1 MPQRVSSALVALGA
15 ALGVACAVPGS
26 TEEPAV
32 TQSPVVGGGPSP
44 SGGIEDAVLM
54 LRVVLGSGELVCSS
68 SLIAPNLIVTARH
81 CVSYFVDGQ
90 FTCTVQGELQSTD
103 PNAGTLGSDFD
114 ASTIEFYDGHTPRT
128 QPVAFGKQVLS
139 TQSGSVCTNDLA
151 FVVLDRKLSLPV
163 LPLRLNGRARIGEAV
178 TLVGYGFDDAMAGGD
193 FLDVS
198 TQGRTH
204 NTNLVIDDVGPV
216 GNDGVTSAP
225 PRTVVIQGPSGCVG
239 DSGGP
244 LLVHDTNAVLGVDSL
259 SDASSCLSSS
269 VRNFFTHV
277 PDFKLLMSDAFTA
290 AGYEPTPEPSSAS
303 GSMSDAGGGGAPN
316 ETENA
321 GAPATAGADTSN
333 EAGNGNATSGAGTK
347 PLPAGTG
354 GTGEVASAGA
364 PSSEGGAPV
373 TSSSGGGNAGT
384 PSHVPA
390 PKTRSHSGC
399 TFAPGTAPFAGVWS
413 LVGLVAVLE
422 RIFGVRRRARFAG
435 LRRRS
440 PGRDRVRGGAR

>member
-1 MPQRVSSALVALGA
+1 MTR
-15 ALGVACAVPGS
+15 
-26 TEEPAV
+26 
-32 TQSPVVGGGPSP
+32 SPVVGGGPSP

-68 SLIAPNLIVTARH
+68 SLVAPNLVVTARH

-128 QPVAFGKQVLS
+128 QPIAFGKQVISSLS
-139 TQSGSVCTNDLA
+139 DSVCTNDLA

-204 NTNLVIDDVGPV
+204 NSSLVIDDVGPV

-225 PRTVVIQGPSGCVG
+225 PRTIVIQGPSGCVG

-244 LLVHDTNAVLGVDSL
+244 LLAHETNAVLGVDSL

-277 PDFKLLMSDAFTA
+277 PDFKLLTNDAFTA
-290 AGYEPTPEPSSAS
+290 AGYAPTPEPSSDPGSAS
-303 GSMSDAGGGGAPN
+303 NAGDGGAAAEN
-316 ETENA
+316 ESA
-321 GAPATAGADTSN
+321 GAPAIGGADAAN
-333 EAGNGNATSGAGTK
+333 EAGRGNSTRGGATDDSR
-347 PLPAGTG
+347 AGTG
-354 GTGEVASAGA
+354 GTGQLTSAGA
-364 PSSEGGAPV
+364 PSSEGGAAS
-373 TSSSGGGNAGT
+373 TSSGGSGNAGM
-384 PSHVPA
+384 PSHASA
-390 PKTRSHSGC
+390 PRPRRDSGC
-399 TFAPGTAPFAGVWS
+399 ALAPGSAPFPGAWP
-413 LVGLVAVLE
+413 LVGLVTVLE
-422 RIFGVRRRARFAG
+422 RIFGVRRRARWARF
-435 LRRRS
+435 RRRAL
-440 PGRDRVRGGAR
+440 GRQRMRNGAR